1 MKKITVMASAMAL
14 MFGSGLAMAK
24 VSPEEAAKLGK
35 ELTPMGAEMAG
46 NADGSIPAWTG
57 GITTPPAGYQPGS
70 FHLDPYAGDAKIAT
84 ITKDNMAEYAPFLSA
99 GVQKMFEMYPDTFK
113 MNLYPTHRSGS
124 YPQFIYDATIKNATS
139 AELVDG
145 GNGIRGAAT
154 GVPFPIP
161 ANGLEVIWNH
171 ILRYRG
177 ETAEIQRNQA
187 APTAGGSYT
196 LVETNEQI
204 KFLYTIPGADAATLA
219 KDNLLFYFKQVVT
232 APARLA
238 GTALLVH
245 ETMDQSKQPRQ
256 AWTYNTGQRRVRRA
270 PNVAF
275 DTPGTA
281 SDGMRTTDDFDLYNG
296 SPERYNWELV
306 GKQEM
311 YIPYNDYK
319 LHSGDVKYDQILQA
333 GHINMD
339 LVRWEKH
346 RVWVVEATLKDGVR
360 HLYKTRRFYIDED
373 SWQIA
378 LVDLYDNRDEM
389 YRVGMAHTVNY
400 YEQPLVWTTLEVFYD
415 LNSRRYMAMGLDN
428 EGKVAN
434 FDADISAKD
443 FTPQALRRQGRR

>member
-1 MKKITVMASAMAL
+1 MKTKTLIATALTLALSAGAW
-14 MFGSGLAMAK
+14 AK
-24 VSPEEAAKLGK
+24 VSPEEAARLGQD
-35 ELTPMGAEMAG
+35 LTPLGAEMAG
-46 NADGSIPAWTG
+46 NADGSIPAWDG
-57 GITTPPAGYQPGS
+57 GITTPPAGYSKGQ
-70 FHLDPYAGDAKIAT
+70 FHPNPYADDPVLAT
-84 ITKDNMAEYAPFLSA
+84 VTGANLSEHEAFLTP
-99 GVQKMFEMYPDTFK
+99 GVKEMFASYPDSFK
-113 MNLYPTHRSGS
+113 MKIYPTRRSAA
-124 YPQFIYDATIKNATS
+124 YPQFYYDATKRNATS

-145 GNGIRGAAT
+145 GNGLIGAAQ

-161 ANGLEVIWNH
+161 ANGLEAIWNH

-177 ETAEIQRNQA
+177 NNAEIQRNQA
-187 APTAGGSYT
+187 APTPSGKYT

-204 KFLYTIPGADAATLA
+204 MFRYGTPEADAAVLA
-219 KDNLLFYFKQVVT
+219 KENLLFYFKQVVT
-232 APARLA
+232 APSRLA

-296 SPERYNWELV
+296 SPERYDWTLV
-306 GKQEM
+306 GKKEI
-311 YIPYNDYK
+311 YIPYNDYE
-319 LHSGDVKYDQILQA
+319 LHSDKLQYDEILKP

-346 RVWVVEATLKDGVR
+346 RVWVVEAKLKSGVR
-360 HLYKTRRFYIDED
+360 HLYKTRTFYLDED

-389 YRVGMAHTVNY
+389 YRVGMAHAINY
-400 YEQPLVWTTLEVFYD
+400 YDMPLVWTTLEVFYD
-415 LNSRRYMAMGLDN
+415 LNSRRYIAMGLDN
-428 EGKVAN
+428 QGKVAN
-434 FDADISAKD
+434 FDAELKTSD
-443 FTPQALRRQGRR
+443 FTPQALRRSGRR